1 MRKNI
6 IYPPNQLG
14 KETYMLYGFF
24 STVICL
30 GCAGLNKYVQAV
42 QNNCESIFDWETC
55 SDYSSTINWTGLSA
69 LFFGILGI
77 VLLARAW
84 SAPSN
89 NYILLA
95 RINYNNQQYV
105 QPPQQYVQPPQQYVQ
120 PPQQYVQPP
129 QQR

>member
-14 KETYMLYGFF
+14 KETYMLYGVF

-30 GCAGLNKYVQAV
+30 GCIGLNQYVQAV
-42 QNNCESIFDWETC
+42 QNYCESIVDWETC
-55 SDYSSTINWTGLSA
+55 TGYTSTIDWLAGGIF
-69 LFFGILGI
+69 FFGILGLT
-77 VLLARAW
+77 LLVNAW
-84 SAPSN
+84 STPSN
-89 NYILLA
+89 NYLLLA
-95 RINYNNQQYV
+95 QINNNQQYV

-129 QQR
+129 KQR